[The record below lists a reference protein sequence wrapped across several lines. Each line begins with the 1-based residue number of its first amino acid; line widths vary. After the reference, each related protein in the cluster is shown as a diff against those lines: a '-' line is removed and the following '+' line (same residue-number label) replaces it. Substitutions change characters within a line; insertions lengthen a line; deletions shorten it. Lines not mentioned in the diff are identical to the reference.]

1 MILIIS
7 FIFNFKPVIF
17 YQILRLLNICVV
29 LYIFSE
35 AIGTEYSTSHMAP
48 HIYWF
53 LCMRTGSRHGP
64 WNSLPLY
71 LGETIGVQPA
81 STRQLTLDFTSCYWF
96 SPYHICFAC
105 RNFICQHWSITETTV
120 KKAPIGLYFVRPS
133 SLLQR
138 YFSMINWKTPT
149 SLRDSRLFHILTS
162 FVHVGPL
169 YAQHQC
175 RVMGRELWQVNA
187 SLEEIGTYLSYPI
200 LSYLF
205 RSASSPNVVSGVSG
219 VKNSS
224 KRQSDIVRHKR
235 IHIYGQNNFYSMN
248 FGFDMRRNLDLL
260 CIFFTM
266 TRKNLT

>member
-1 MILIIS
+1 ML
-7 FIFNFKPVIF
+7 
-17 YQILRLLNICVV
+17 
-29 LYIFSE
+29 
-35 AIGTEYSTSHMAP
+35 
-48 HIYWF
+48 
-53 LCMRTGSRHGP
+53 TGSRHGP
-64 WNSLPLY
+64 WKNLPLY

-81 STRQLTLDFTSCYWF
+81 STRQLTLDFTSRYWF
-96 SPYHICFAC
+96 SPYHVRFAC

-120 KKAPIGLYFVRPS
+120 KKRLLAAILFDSQACS
-133 SLLQR
+133 SAI
-138 YFSMINWKTPT
+138 FSVVNWLTPT

-175 RVMGRELWQVNA
+175 RTWAVKCERVSRGDRHV
-187 SLEEIGTYLSYPI
+187 PI

-219 VKNSS
+219 RKYSS
-224 KRQSDIVRHKR
+224 KRQSDIVLHKR
-235 IHIYGQNNFYSMN
+235 IHIYGHNNFYSMIL
-248 FGFDMRRNLDLL
+248 GFDMRRNLDLL